1 MKSVRHAL
9 LPASFAI
16 AALLLGQALPAAAQ
30 TQVAAVA
37 SVSTAETAKA
47 YKVDAARHVYK
58 AYANQIYKGKLP
70 PLVHAIVV
78 LEVDVDANGAVRD
91 ILMIR
96 VPTHA
101 PDVTA
106 RVKEMIHSV
115 SPMPAPSRMGGA
127 KFTEVWLVDK
137 SGKFQLDTLTEGQ
150 R

>member
-1 MKSVRHAL
+1 MLVAAL
-9 LPASFAI
+9 ALATAAPAS
-16 AALLLGQALPAAAQ
+16 AQ
-30 TQVAAVA
+30 TQLASAV

-47 YKVDAARHVYK
+47 YKVDAAKHVYK

-78 LEVDVDANGAVRD
+78 LEVELDHNGTVRD
-91 ILMIR
+91 INMIR

-106 RVKEMIHSV
+106 RVKEMIHSL
-115 SPMPAPSRMGGA
+115 SPMPAPQRMGGV